1 MSYMQL
7 AKGRSNCRKWI
18 CRKKR
23 SYRHR
28 HLKETSGAGLRF
40 MLAPLVP
47 EHGDV
52 TTGKGCTVVATKE
65 FSPLAS
71 MTQDRRC
78 RGFLSH
84 FKYQCGTEARLVHS
98 DIGELSSSLEDFCR
112 SVASRDE
119 AFYGRCS
126 SSIRFLLESAN
137 AASLLPRHN
146 DGIKMCSLIFNGSNE
161 RILTPTPAYII
172 NEVQSDGSGRE
183 SVKESK
189 KISSKAEEKQQN
201 RVLNRFVANYIEDFP
216 PLTTTL
222 RVSCYSYYCPALRM
236 WPRFL
241 WAAAK
246 VWKRV

>member
-1 MSYMQL
+1 MKLLQKSVS
-7 AKGRSNCRKWI
+7 KNGRSSRGITRNDCKDIIAGEEVRANKNEQPRK
-18 CRKKR
+18 
-23 SYRHR
+23 
-28 HLKETSGAGLRF
+28 GL
-40 MLAPLVP
+40 L
-47 EHGDV
+47 
-52 TTGKGCTVVATKE
+52 TN
-65 FSPLAS
+65 
-71 MTQDRRC
+71 
-78 RGFLSH
+78 
-84 FKYQCGTEARLVHS
+84 
-98 DIGELSSSLEDFCR
+98 DI
-112 SVASRDE
+112 RDE
-119 AFYGRCS
+119 TPKS
-126 SSIRFLLESAN
+126 ETAN

-216 PLTTTL
+216 PLSTTL
-222 RVSCYSYYCPALRM
+222 RVSCYSYCCPALRM